1 MIIMITLF
9 KVSIKV
15 SIVTVRWILNIYVTL
30 NKFENIYVTH
40 SAVIHVTLSK
50 CQILKLQICNII
62 KRIFT

>member
-50 CQILKLQICNII
+50 CQIIII
-62 KRIFT
+62 KATNM

>member
-15 SIVTVRWILNIYVTL
+15 SITVRWILNIYVTL